1 MVASSRLTRAAPPAP
16 RPGSVRQANLV
27 WPRRC
32 LLDPHRAAEAG
43 QRSLGNDA
51 DAPRLAGR
59 LRVRAA
65 GRGPADSGA
74 LRARRGSH
82 SDEIP
87 VRVQRH
93 QPASAFLLPSQIET
107 EGGGREVG
115 EKKKADQKGREEKPR
130 RCSGLTP
137 SSLLLHS
144 PEARRSGPPPRR
156 DPALRLRAGRAS
168 RLFFSSRPLLRPG
181 SLGAAVGA
189 SLRRWGRAE
198 PAGPGCR
205 PQRPAILGSWPPL
218 RSGSGRARSRVL
230 SVFSLTI
237 FFFSWWDFFFFPL
250 RGGLL
255 ASLKL
260 GERDGRKCQVL
271 ISLHLCSSH
280 PGPSPKKKKKL
291 ELEEVCRKAS
301 ACGPRL
307 LPRRRVRG
315 GPAPVASSV
324 RPFACPQLLN

>member
-27 WPRRC
+27 RPRRC

-156 DPALRLRAGRAS
+156 DPALRLRAGRAP
-168 RLFFSSRPLLRPG
+168 RLCRGKQGLIKLERNFSQLLMNRRLGSRPSPPSAPVLPLRHPGPPPSPLSFLLGLCSGLEVSGLRSEPACG
-181 SLGAAVGA
+181 GGAGP
-189 SLRRWGRAE
+189 SQPGRAAALSAQ
-198 PAGPGCR
+198 PSWAPGRRCARGPG
-205 PQRPAILGSWPPL
+205 AL
-218 RSGSGRARSRVL
+218 ARGCSA
-230 SVFSLTI
+230 FSLSQSFFFPGGI
-237 FFFSWWDFFFFPL
+237 FFFSP
-250 RGGLL
+250 
-255 ASLKL
+255 
-260 GERDGRKCQVL
+260 
-271 ISLHLCSSH
+271 
-280 PGPSPKKKKKL
+280 
-291 ELEEVCRKAS
+291 
-301 ACGPRL
+301 
-307 LPRRRVRG
+307 
-315 GPAPVASSV
+315 
-324 RPFACPQLLN
+324 